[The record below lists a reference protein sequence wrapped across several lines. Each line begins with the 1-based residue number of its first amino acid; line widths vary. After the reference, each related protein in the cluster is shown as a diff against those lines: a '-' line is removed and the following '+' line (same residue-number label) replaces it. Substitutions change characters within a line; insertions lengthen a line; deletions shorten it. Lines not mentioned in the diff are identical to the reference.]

1 MKRFVFLIVLS
12 VLCMG
17 FLYGQQLTRV
27 GLVDLQRVYTTFY
40 SQSREVREFNEKR
53 AAFERE
59 IANQSNAIRTLQQRR
74 ADAIQRNDQAEVTRL
89 EREINTLSENLRN
102 FHATR
107 TEQLENESRNLT
119 RSESF
124 LNTVN
129 QAVRFVAESEGYTLI
144 FDSKATPGILW
155 NSQMIDITDTVIRRL
170 QTTSR

>member
-1 MKRFVFLIVLS
+1 
-12 VLCMG
+12 MG

-59 IANQSNAIRTLQQRR
+59 ITNQSNAIRTLQQRR